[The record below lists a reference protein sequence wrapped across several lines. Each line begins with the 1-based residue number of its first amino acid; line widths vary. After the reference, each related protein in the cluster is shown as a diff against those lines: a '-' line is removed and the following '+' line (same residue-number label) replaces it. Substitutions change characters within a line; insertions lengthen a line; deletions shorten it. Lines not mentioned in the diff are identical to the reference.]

1 MAIKE
6 SFRKKHGMDFWRHEL
21 GAPVF
26 VALKNTL
33 KRSGLGYGRLPWP
46 IGVRPIEEFMIT
58 KALEPDGERRFL
70 LRLNH
75 AVILMNH
82 ALRFQTQPEAASRRQ
97 PAGEWLALAGH
108 SPASPAYSDWQ
119 DTIETRK
126 GKEA

>member
-1 MAIKE
+1 MALKE
-6 SFRKKHGMDFWRHEL
+6 SFRKKHGRDFWRHEL

-26 VALKNTL
+26 VALKNTW

-82 ALRFQTQPEAASRRQ
+82 ALRFQTQPGRLLPKAAT
-97 PAGEWLALAGH
+97 AGEWYLWGH
-108 SPASPAYSDWQ
+108 SPAF
-119 DTIETRK
+119 
-126 GKEA
+126 